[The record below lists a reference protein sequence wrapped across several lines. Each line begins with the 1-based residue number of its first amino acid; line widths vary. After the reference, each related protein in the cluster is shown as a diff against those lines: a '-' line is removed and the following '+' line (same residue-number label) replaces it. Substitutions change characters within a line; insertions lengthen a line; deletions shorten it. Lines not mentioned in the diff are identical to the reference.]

1 MGIGLLLVRVPFA
14 LEQAGLI
21 HREIRGR
28 EHWLSIRPE
37 QLDRKL
43 RTPTSQRSGA
53 RPGRRAA
60 RDA

>member
-28 EHWLSIRPE
+28 EH
-37 QLDRKL
+37 
-43 RTPTSQRSGA
+43 
-53 RPGRRAA
+53 
-60 RDA
+60 